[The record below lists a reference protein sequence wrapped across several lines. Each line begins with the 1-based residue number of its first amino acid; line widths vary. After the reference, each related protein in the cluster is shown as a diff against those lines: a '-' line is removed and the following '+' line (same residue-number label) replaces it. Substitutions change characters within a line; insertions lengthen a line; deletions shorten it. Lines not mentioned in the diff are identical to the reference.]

1 MSHQIT
7 YRIEH
12 RYQSLKGGISIPTI
26 LTVGSRSADCI
37 AKVDTGAEYCL
48 FQRGLAERL
57 GLKLEDGHRTTL
69 ESLTGV
75 FTAYGHE
82 VTLQTLD
89 IAFDVTV
96 YFAADYEVPR
106 NLLGRH
112 GWLQQVR
119 LGLND
124 YDEILYLSACDD
136 LP

>member
-1 MSHQIT
+1 MSQPLYFKIT
-7 YRIEH
+7 YR
-12 RYQSLKGGISIPTI
+12 YQASKGGISLPVV
-26 LTVGSRSADCI
+26 LSAAGNSVECE

-48 FQRGLAERL
+48 FQRDVAESL
-57 GLKLEDGHRTTL
+57 ELDLEDGHQLTL
-69 ESLTGV
+69 ETLTGV

-89 IAFDVTV
+89 IAFDVMV

-124 YDEILYLSACDD
+124 YDEILYLSAYDD